1 MVHPYEDMC
10 LHTLI
15 CVAVWNFRLQYA
27 ESVAN
32 VIFGAEHTTGPVWPS
47 ITQWPPLIVYLNT
60 GPTHCVGTCSQ
71 DAKVIT
77 RQRLRAQVSSD
88 STEKDLQSPA
98 RV

>member
-1 MVHPYEDMC
+1 MVHPYEDIC

-47 ITQWPPLIVYLNT
+47 ITQ
-60 GPTHCVGTCSQ
+60 
-71 DAKVIT
+71 
-77 RQRLRAQVSSD
+77 
-88 STEKDLQSPA
+88 
-98 RV
+98 